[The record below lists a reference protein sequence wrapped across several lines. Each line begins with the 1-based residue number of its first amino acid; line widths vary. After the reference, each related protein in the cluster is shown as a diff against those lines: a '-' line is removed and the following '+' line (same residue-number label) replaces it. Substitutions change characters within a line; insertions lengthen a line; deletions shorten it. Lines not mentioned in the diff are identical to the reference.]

1 MDERRGRRLADS
13 SRQLL
18 GIPDVSLVRNGDV
31 TELGHE
37 VPADE
42 PRRPGDEDPAYCS
55 SPPRFSCLKPL
66 SRRASRWARI
76 RFSSASFEI
85 TVE

>member
-1 MDERRGRRLADS
+1 MDERPGRRLADS

-18 GIPDVSLVRNGDV
+18 GIPDVSLVGNGDV
-31 TELGHE
+31 TKLGDE

-42 PRRPGDEDPAYCS
+42 SRRPGNEDPVYSS
-55 SPPRFSCLKPL
+55 SPPWFSCLKPL
-66 SRRASRWARI
+66 SRRASRCARI